1 MATIRQVASHAG
13 VSIGTVSK
21 VLNGRDDRVDP
32 VTREKILASI
42 RALRYKPP
50 AFEVNQKATIAN
62 NLGMI
67 VPDMTGSPLRR
78 QGYIQALLDGVL
90 ERAAMR
96 GWSVTIFADT
106 MWDDVGNAV
115 RRKYD
120 GRCDGLIIVAPQP
133 DRDIVPSLHRRGA
146 PLVQV
151 GSTPWLDDISSVDID
166 NVEAGRM
173 MARHFQSLG
182 HQNLAFV
189 TERREQVSSLERSIG
204 FLEVAGS
211 TGTKLVIERDEGLAG
226 FADRFAELAA
236 DRPTAMMTW
245 HDGLAFRLLPELER
259 AGIRVPEDLSLAGV
273 DNSSEAEQASIC
285 LTTIDNPIVQL
296 GQLAADMAIDRVLDR
311 TVEAVVVKLAPELV
325 IGDSTIPFRP

>member
-21 VLNGRDDRVDP
+21 VLNGRDERVDP

-166 NVEAGRM
+166 NYEAGRM
-173 MARHFQSLG
+173 IARHFQSLG
-182 HQNLAFV
+182 HENIGFV
-189 TERREQVSSLERSIG
+189 TDRREQVSSLERSIG
-204 FLEVAGS
+204 FLEVAGAN
-211 TGTKLVIERDEGLAG
+211 GTKFMIEREEGVAG
-226 FADRFAELAA
+226 FADRFAGMGG
-236 DRPTAMMTW
+236 DRPTALMTW
-245 HDGLAFRLLPELER
+245 HDGMAFRLIPELER
-259 AGIRVPEDLSLAGV
+259 VGIRVPEDLSMAGV
-273 DNSSEAEQASIC
+273 DNSSEAEQSSIR
-285 LTTIDNPIVQL
+285 LTTIDNPIVYL
-296 GQLAADMAIDRVLDR
+296 GQMAADMAIDRVLDR
-311 TVEAVVVKLAPELV
+311 SVEAAIVKLAPELIV
-325 IGDSTIPFRP
+325 GDSTRLHKR

>member
-50 AFEVNQKATIAN
+50 AFEVNQKATTAN

-78 QGYIQALLDGVL
+78 HGYVRALLDGVL

-120 GRCDGLIIVAPQP
+120 GRCDGLVIVAPQP

-173 MARHFQSLG
+173 MARHFLSLG
-182 HQNLAFV
+182 HQKLAYA

-204 FLEVAGS
+204 FLEVAGKS
-211 TGTKLVIERDEGLAG
+211 GIKLVMEREEGVAG
-226 FADRFAELAA
+226 FADRFADMGA

-245 HDGLAFRLLPELER
+245 HDGMSFRLLPELER
-259 AGIRVPEDLSLAGV
+259 VGIRVPQDLSLAGV
-273 DNSSEAEQASIC
+273 DNSPEVEQANIR

-296 GQLAADMAIDRVLDR
+296 GQMAADMAIDRVLDR
-311 TVEAVVVKLAPELV
+311 SVEATVIKLAPELLV
-325 IGDSTIPFRP
+325 GDSTTPFQP